1 MEIVDEILLKINPET
16 CWDVFLSFCG
26 VDTRYTFSAHL
37 YSALDRHGLRTFKD
51 DPELHNG
58 EKISAA
64 LLQAI
69 KESKLY
75 IVVIS
80 ENYASFY
87 WCLDEL
93 VQILECCT
101 SLGRSVVP
109 LFYNIEPSV
118 VRHQTGCFRQ
128 AFEKHETRFD
138 MDRLAKWR
146 ATLVNMATIS
156 GYQVRKN
163 M

>member
-1 MEIVDEILLKINPET
+1 M
-16 CWDVFLSFCG
+16 SFCG

-37 YSALDRHGLRTFKD
+37 YSALDRHGLRTYKD

-58 EKISAA
+58 ERISAT

-69 KESKLY
+69 EESKIY

-80 ENYASFY
+80 ENYASSY
-87 WCLDEL
+87 LCLDEL
-93 VQILECCT
+93 VQILERCT
-101 SLGRSVVP
+101 SLGRLVVP

-128 AFEKHETRFD
+128 AFEKHETRFN

-146 ATLVNMATIS
+146 ATLMSVATIS
-156 GYQVRKN
+156 GYQVRIN